1 MKTCTKQAWEMNEI
15 SPPSLRAREI
25 SNEMQLR
32 KKEVII
38 GRERIARSIHSCSL
52 PPHLSDP
59 SHSLVSEVMEF
70 KFQAVDDRPPPL
82 PQAFQLSSNPHSH
95 SEEKRK
101 REKKNKKIK

>member
-1 MKTCTKQAWEMNEI
+1 MSARKLAATLWEMNEI

-25 SNEMQLR
+25 SDEMQLR

-38 GRERIARSIHSCSL
+38 GRERMARSIHSGSL
-52 PPHLSDP
+52 PPHLFDP

-95 SEEKRK
+95 SEEKR
-101 REKKNKKIK
+101 EKKKK